1 MSITREQLYAEVWAE
16 PMLTVATRYQV
27 SSSFLARV
35 CRRMRVPCPPRG
47 YWAKNRAG
55 VKIKVPK
62 LPSAQPGDEITWE
75 RGGGGTR
82 LSPEA
87 PTIRAKRKR
96 SPSPR
101 VFAEDGRHRHLAGVE
116 AHFAQARE
124 MSNGYLKPS
133 KRLMADL
140 FVSKKALDYI
150 IQTANQ
156 FFIHL
161 ESCGYAVGFGSE
173 GRRPDLQPCEG
184 KDAHVSSYDS
194 WHPSRPTVVQFG
206 TLGIGL
212 TIFEVSEEAEAKHVN
227 GKYVR
232 ISDLPVPKR
241 RPPYEAN
248 SWISKHQ
255 FLTGRLAVR
264 AYSPYHDVE
273 WQRTWLEPK
282 AGDLPGMFE
291 EMTRSLKRHASLL
304 VPQVKEAMEKQ
315 RLEHERWEAERQAW
329 IKQRAVEEEA
339 RRREAIAQARAQAI
353 SDSKKDLLAIIQT
366 WDQAKRVQGF
376 LTEIETAISGLDEA
390 ERAGLL
396 ERLRKAKAFLGEVDV
411 LRAIRDWKT
420 PEERY
425 PHGE

>member
-1 MSITREQLYAEVWAE
+1 
-16 PMLTVATRYQV
+16 
-27 SSSFLARV
+27 
-35 CRRMRVPCPPRG
+35 
-47 YWAKNRAG
+47 
-55 VKIKVPK
+55 
-62 LPSAQPGDEITWE
+62 
-75 RGGGGTR
+75 
-82 LSPEA
+82 
-87 PTIRAKRKR
+87 
-96 SPSPR
+96 
-101 VFAEDGRHRHLAGVE
+101 
-116 AHFAQARE
+116 

-161 ESCGYAVGFGSE
+161 ESSGYTVGFGSE
-173 GRRPDLQPCEG
+173 GGRPDLQPCDG
-184 KDAHVSSYDS
+184 KDIRVSSYES
-194 WHPSRPTVVQFG
+194 WHPSRSTVVQFG
-206 TLGIGL
+206 TLAIGL
-212 TIFEVSEEAEAKHVN
+212 TIYEVSEEAEAKHVN

-232 ISDLPVPKR
+232 ISDLQVPKR
-241 RPPYEAN
+241 RPRYEAY
-248 SWISKHQ
+248 SWTSTHQ

-273 WQRTWLEPK
+273 WQRTWIEPK
-282 AGDLPGMFE
+282 AGDLLGMFD

-329 IKQRAVEEEA
+329 IKQRAIEEEA

-353 SDSKKDLLAIIQT
+353 ADSKKDLLAIIQT

-376 LTEIETAISGLDEA
+376 LREIETAFSGLDEA
-390 ERAGLL
+390 ERTGLL
-396 ERLRKAKAFLGEVDV
+396 ERLRKAKAFLGEADV

-420 PEERY
+420 PDERY
-425 PHGE
+425 PHSE